1 MKQRKRGWM
10 IRCEYDGDGDWCHRW
25 WLRHG
30 VEKAAT
36 LRRSTNIFIYLIAVQ
51 RLIREYFNYTRAAR
65 ILVEGLRENQR
76 PSTGWWK
83 NPSHVYK
90 DTTHTRIQ
98 TYSTITSKTL
108 FHGLKC
114 SSEKKGFRKI
124 NRPITLFDLC

>member
-1 MKQRKRGWM
+1 M
-10 IRCEYDGDGDWCHRW
+10 
-25 WLRHG
+25 
-30 VEKAAT
+30 
-36 LRRSTNIFIYLIAVQ
+36 FIYLIAVQ
-51 RLIREYFNYTRAAR
+51 RLIREYRNYTRAAR

-76 PSTGWWK
+76 PSAGWWK

-108 FHGLKC
+108 FQGLKC
-114 SSEKKGFRKI
+114 SSEKKGIRKI